1 MGIWNLYCQKLPEI
15 VYDGLRGNEMLRLR
29 HVGMNCGCE
38 YTSFPLFCSL
48 KERYTRFDHSI
59 GTAIIVWRFTHSIAQ
74 TLATLFHDIATP
86 CFAHVVDFM
95 QGDHIIQESTEEK
108 TREIIEKSEYLGII
122 LRKYGLTV
130 DDVADYH
137 QYPVADNDSPKLCAD
152 RLDYTFG
159 NLVNFGKCSEEEIRW
174 MLDDLVVGK
183 NESGEDELMFRSVE
197 QARVFAFGAL
207 MMGKIYVS
215 DEDRFAM
222 QALAELLKEAVWR
235 KVISMDD
242 LWLDEPTVIGKLC
255 VDLEFRKHW
264 AHFRGYC
271 EIVRGREDGIVVRAK
286 KRFVDP
292 MVEGRGRMTAVDPEF
307 REVVGWFL
315 DESQEVK
322 LAGVSDGFDLE
333 AEEARLEIE
342 RQRLIKEYVE
352 EFKQGKYERRH
363 T

>member
-1 MGIWNLYCQKLPEI
+1 MSSFWELYCDQLPMVI
-15 VYDGLRGNEMLRLR
+15 YDGIRGEEMDRLR
-29 HVGMNCGCE
+29 RIGMNCGCE

-59 GTAIIVWRFTHSIAQ
+59 GTAIIVWKFTHSNAQ
-74 TLATLFHDIATP
+74 TLAALFHDIATP

-95 QGDHIIQESTEEK
+95 QGDHMTQESTEGR

-159 NLVNFGKCSEEEIRW
+159 NLLNFGRGTREQVKG

-183 NESGEDELMFRSVE
+183 NEACGDELMFRSVE
-197 QARVFAFGAL
+197 QARAFAFGAL
-207 MMGKIYVS
+207 EMGKIYVS

-222 QALAELLKEAVWR
+222 QALAELLKEAVR
-235 KVISMDD
+235 QGIISMDD
-242 LWLDEPTVIGKLC
+242 LWTDEPVVIKKLC
-255 VDLEFRKHW
+255 ADPAFREHW

-292 MVEGRGRMTAVDPEF
+292 MVEDRGRMTALDPEF
-307 REVVGWFL
+307 REAVGWFL
-315 DESQEVK
+315 DDSQEVK
-322 LAGVSDGFDLE
+322 LAGVSERFDLA
-333 AEEARLEIE
+333 AEEARVEME
-342 RQRLIKEYVE
+342 RKRLVKEYVE
-352 EFKQGKYERRH
+352 EFKQGNNLNR
-363 T
+363 